1 VAAALAAATAVVAP
15 AAAPAASLH
24 VLVTNDDGVRAE
36 GIDTLARGLL
46 RRAGVRVTIVAPAT
60 NQSGTADRMTR
71 GRLRAFRTRTRS
83 GLPAVAVRGT
93 PAAAVR
99 YALRRHRPDLVMSGI
114 NDGANLGPIATE
126 VSGTVGAARYAAR
139 RGLPAVVTS
148 QGRRTRGGTEFGAAL
163 RMTMR
168 WFDAHRDALRPGT
181 VTNINT
187 PSCSRGGPR
196 GLLRTVLATTLPP
209 GVRRFRSV
217 DCTRP
222 SDRPRDDVS
231 AFLAGWATV
240 TGVPLR

>member
-1 VAAALAAATAVVAP
+1 M
-15 AAAPAASLH
+15 H
-24 VLVTNDDGVRAE
+24 AE
-36 GIDTLARGLL
+36 GIDTLARGLM

-71 GRLRAFRTRTRS
+71 GRVRTHRTRTRS
-83 GLPAVAVRGT
+83 GLPAVAVHGT
-93 PAAAVR
+93 PARAVR
-99 YALRRHRPDLVMSGI
+99 HALRRVLRGDRPDLVVSGI
-114 NDGANLGPIATE
+114 NDGANPGPIATE

-139 RGLPAVVTS
+139 RGLPALATS
-148 QGRRTRGGTEFGAAL
+148 QGRRTRGATRYGAAL
-163 RMTMR
+163 RMTLR

-181 VTNINT
+181 VTNLNT
-187 PSCSRGGPR
+187 PSCSRGSPR

-222 SDRPRDDVS
+222 ATRPADDVS

-240 TGVPLR
+240 TGVPPR